1 MCGPLQWLS
10 GLEFNKKIILVSEE
24 NEIEVP
30 TWTEQYLFVFNN
42 L

>member
-24 NEIEVP
+24 KEIEVDGQK
-30 TWTEQYLFVFNN
+30 QYSFVFYN